1 MELSPGLYV
10 DAKTKGGW
18 SRLINH
24 SCEPN
29 CELQRWNV
37 AGLLRIG
44 IFAIRDIA
52 QHESLSYDYQ
62 VSTTTIAV

>member
-1 MELSPGLYV
+1 MELSAGLYV

-62 VSTTTIAV
+62 VSV